1 MSRNQQNQ
9 NHLSNVP
16 DEAAFVCLAYAYLD
30 NQASDEEQNRLKTWL
45 QRDPAMRE
53 LFIQICMQD
62 QMVYEAVN
70 TSGGFV
76 CQPEA
81 VEEDRNLSLWRELSW
96 EEKNAPAVPQDKTA
110 DEAAKIIPD
119 RSRIVPVRHRV
130 NRLSLAT
137 IISLAAAL
145 LLMMTYIYFHP
156 YASIETATLVDTMNV
171 QWAEGMRMPGPQGRI
186 KTLVPMTLLQGVAR
200 IQMDDG
206 VELVVESPAKFE
218 LATSSELRMDYGRMY
233 AYVSEIGR
241 GFTVTTP
248 NSRIV
253 DLGTEFGVEA
263 NGNGQTDLHVF
274 QGKTYLVAGTKQ
286 NAKTVETLDAG
297 QARGVQGNGMVR
309 NLGLKADEFIRSFNP
324 KEQLIWK
331 GQPLDLADMVGGGN
345 GFGTGV
351 INMGCSLA
359 TGGAVLL
366 DGPISITDSGVYKPV
381 LSNSFVDGV
390 FIPTGPGQ
398 IVSSLGH
405 QFDDCPATNGGA
417 WSGTVF
423 NGALHYSYGNPRIY
437 RHQLRLA
444 GKEYG
449 MPGNPAINMHANC
462 GITFNLA
469 EIRRLV
475 PGYDIGQFTSVYGIS
490 ETFFDFY
497 EVRDIPDI
505 TVPRVDFFVLVDGK
519 VRFSQKSVAPEAGKR
534 LLAEVQLLPEDRF
547 LTLITTQSD
556 DPYAISYDWAL
567 FAEPQLVLTRM
578 SQ

>member
-1 MSRNQQNQ
+1 MSGSQHNLNNMNQ
-9 NHLSNVP
+9 P
-16 DEAAFVCLAYAYLD
+16 ADEAAFLYLVYAYLD
-30 NQASDEEQNRLKTWL
+30 NQASDEEHNRLKTWL
-45 QRDPAMRE
+45 QRDPSLRE

-81 VEEDRNLSLWRELSW
+81 AQEDRNLSLWRELSW
-96 EEKNAPAVPQDKTA
+96 EEKNAPTVMLDKTS
-110 DEAAKIIPD
+110 DEAPKIIPD
-119 RSRIVPVRHRV
+119 RSRIVPVRHHV
-130 NRLSLAT
+130 NRLSWAT
-137 IISLAAAL
+137 IISLAAAM

-171 QWAEGMRMPGPQGRI
+171 KWAEEMRMPGPQGRI

-218 LATSSELRMDYGRMY
+218 LMTSSELRMDYGRVY

-274 QGKTYLVAGTKQ
+274 QGKTYLVAGTRQ
-286 NAKTVETLDAG
+286 NAKIVETLDAG
-297 QARGVQGNGMVR
+297 QARGVQGNGVVR

-324 KEQLIWK
+324 QEKLIWK
-331 GQPLDLADMVGGGN
+331 GQPLDLADIVGGGN

-351 INMGCSLA
+351 INRGYSMA
-359 TGGAVLL
+359 TGEAVLL
-366 DGPISITDSGVYKPV
+366 GDPIGIIDGGGYKPV

-398 IVSSLGH
+398 IVSSQGH
-405 QFDDCPATNGGA
+405 QFDDCPSTNGGV
-417 WSGTVF
+417 WSGMVF

-449 MPGNPAINMHANC
+449 IPGNPAINMHANC
-462 GITFNLA
+462 GITFDLA
-469 EIRRLV
+469 QIRRLV
-475 PGYDIGQFTSVYGIS
+475 PGYDIGQFTSLYGIS

-505 TVPRVDFFVLVDGK
+505 VVPRVDFFILVDGK
-519 VRFSQKSVAPEAGKR
+519 VRFSKKAVAPEAGKR
-534 LLAEVQLLPEDRF
+534 FVAEVPLLPEDRF

-567 FAEPQLVLTRM
+567 FAEPQLHLTRV

>member
-1 MSRNQQNQ
+1 MSKNQQNQ
-9 NHLSNVP
+9 NNLSNVP
-16 DEAAFVCLAYAYLD
+16 DEAVFVCLAYAYLD
-30 NQASDEEQNRLKTWL
+30 NQATVQEQDRLKAWL
-45 QRDPAMRE
+45 QQYPALRE

-76 CQPEA
+76 YQPQA
-81 VEEDRNLSLWRELSW
+81 AQEDRNLSLWRELSW

-110 DEAAKIIPD
+110 DDTAKIIPD
-119 RSRIVPVRHRV
+119 RSRIVPIKHRV
-130 NRLSLAT
+130 NRLSVAT

-156 YASIETATLVDTMNV
+156 YASIETATLVDAMNV
-171 QWAEGMRMPGPQGRI
+171 QWAEEMRMPGPQGRI
-186 KTLVPMTLLQGVAR
+186 KTLVPMTLLQGIAR

-206 VELVVESPAKFE
+206 VDLVVESPAKFE
-218 LATSSELRMDYGRMY
+218 LATSSELRMDYGRVY

-253 DLGTEFGVEA
+253 DLGTEFGIQA
-263 NGNGQTDLHVF
+263 DNNGQTNLHVF

-286 NAKTVETLDAG
+286 NAKTVQTLEAG
-297 QARGVQGNGMVR
+297 QARGIQSNGTVR
-309 NLGLKADEFIRSFNP
+309 SLRLKTDDFVRSFNP
-324 KEQLIWK
+324 RQNVVWK

-345 GFGTGV
+345 GFGTGT
-351 INMGCSLA
+351 INKGYHLT
-359 TGGAVLL
+359 TGNALL
-366 DGPISITDSGVYKPV
+366 FDGPVSV
-381 LSNSFVDGV
+381 SNEGSYSPIFSNPFVDGV
-390 FIPTGPGQ
+390 FIPIGPGQ

-423 NGALHYSYGNPRIY
+423 NGALHYSYSNPKIY

-444 GKEYG
+444 GKAYG
-449 MPGNPAINMHANC
+449 VAGNPAINMHANC
-462 GITFNLA
+462 GITFNLD

-475 PGYDIGQFTSVYGIS
+475 PGYDVGQFTSLYGIS

-497 EVRDIPDI
+497 DVRDIPDI
-505 TVPRVDFFVLVDGK
+505 VVPRVDFFVLVDGK
-519 VRFSQKSVAPEAGKR
+519 VRFSKKSVAPEAGKR
-534 LLAEVQLLPEDRF
+534 LLAEVPLLPGDRF

-567 FAEPQLVLTRM
+567 FAEPQLVLTRV

>member
-1 MSRNQQNQ
+1 MSGSQHNLNNMNQ
-9 NHLSNVP
+9 P
-16 DEAAFVCLAYAYLD
+16 ADEAAFVYLVYAYLD
-30 NQASDEEQNRLKTWL
+30 NQASDEEYDRLKAWL
-45 QRDPAMRE
+45 QRDPSMRE

-81 VEEDRNLSLWRELSW
+81 AQEDRNLSLWRELSW
-96 EEKNAPAVPQDKTA
+96 EEKNAPTVMLDKTS
-110 DEAAKIIPD
+110 DEAPKIIPD

-130 NRLSLAT
+130 NRLSWAT
-137 IISLAAAL
+137 IISLAAAM

-171 QWAEGMRMPGPQGRI
+171 KWAEEMRMPGPQGRI

-206 VELVVESPAKFE
+206 VELVVESPARFE
-218 LATSSELRMDYGRMY
+218 LMTSSELRMDYGRVY

-263 NGNGQTDLHVF
+263 DGTGQTDLHVF
-274 QGKTYLVAGTKQ
+274 QGKTYLVAGTRK
-286 NAKTVETLDAG
+286 NAKIVETLDAG
-297 QARGVQGNGMVR
+297 QARGVEANGIVR

-324 KEQLIWK
+324 QEKLIWK
-331 GQPLDLADMVGGGN
+331 GQPLDLADIVGGGN

-351 INMGCSLA
+351 INRGYSMA

-366 DGPISITDSGVYKPV
+366 GDPIGITDGGGYKPV

-398 IVSSLGH
+398 IVSSQGH
-405 QFDDCPATNGGA
+405 QFDDCPSTNGGT
-417 WSGTVF
+417 WSGMVF

-449 MPGNPAINMHANC
+449 IPGNPAINMHANC
-462 GITFNLA
+462 GITFDLA
-469 EIRRLV
+469 QIRRLV
-475 PGYDIGQFTSVYGIS
+475 PGYDIGQFTSLYGIS

-505 TVPRVDFFVLVDGK
+505 VVPRVDFFILVDGK
-519 VRFSQKSVAPEAGKR
+519 VRFSKKAVAPEAGKR
-534 LLAEVQLLPEDRF
+534 FVAEVPLLPEDRF

-567 FAEPQLVLTRM
+567 FAEPQLHLTRV